1 VRLVGD
7 GTAMAFAVLGACKG
21 SRPESRVSDDQI
33 RLVQE
38 EMMNGDYNHLLATA
52 CKYFE
57 VS

>member
-1 VRLVGD
+1 MD
-7 GTAMAFAVLGACKG
+7 GNAFAVLGACKEAARKAG
-21 SRPESRVSDDQI
+21 WSDDQI

>member
-1 VRLVGD
+1 VRLVGMD
-7 GTAMAFAVLGACKG
+7 GNAFAVLGACKEAARKAG
-21 SRPESRVSDDQI
+21 WSDDQI